1 MKDLK
6 RYITKSNHKYIRK
19 MKLPIDY
26 VCPSDI
32 EFLAYCIFNSFEKE
46 NNYATQFSS
55 FMEEEQYLNL
65 SLQYFGGNNFE
76 DYHMPSDY
84 TRNLIINCLF
94 PKSKIDDLEVYFD
107 NYFLD
112 REEDYF
118 EENIDLIIEFADKHK
133 IKKKIY
139 KAIIDDKVGLEDS
152 RIFAIVIESLYFKK
166 VYKDPILKELFENAI
181 FDGAFISPTKYL
193 VMKQIYNDGYGDEPQ
208 VDKIAFIKFIEEY
221 KKINKLNREYEYN
234 YYYARQMLEI
244 NQGALVDGGTYKI
257 IYDILENFETKT
269 EVMF

>member
-6 RYITKSNHKYIRK
+6 RYITKSNHKYVRK

-26 VCPSDI
+26 VDPSDI

-46 NNYATQFSS
+46 INYSSS
-55 FMEEEQYLNL
+55 FYRFMQREEYLNL
-65 SLQYFGGNNFE
+65 SLQYYGGNNFE
-76 DYHMPSDY
+76 DYDMPSDH
-84 TRNLIINCLF
+84 TRSLIINALF
-94 PKSKIDDLEVYFD
+94 PKAKIDDLEVYFD
-107 NYFLD
+107 SYWSD

-118 EENIDLIIEFADKHK
+118 EENIDLIIEFANKHK

-152 RIFAIVIESLYFKK
+152 RIFAIVIESNHLKR
-166 VYKDPILKELFENAI
+166 VYKDPKLRELFELSI

-221 KKINKLNREYEYN
+221 KKINKLKRESAYN
-234 YYYARQMLEI
+234 YEYARQMLEI
-244 NQGALVDGGTYKI
+244 NQATLNNGVDGI